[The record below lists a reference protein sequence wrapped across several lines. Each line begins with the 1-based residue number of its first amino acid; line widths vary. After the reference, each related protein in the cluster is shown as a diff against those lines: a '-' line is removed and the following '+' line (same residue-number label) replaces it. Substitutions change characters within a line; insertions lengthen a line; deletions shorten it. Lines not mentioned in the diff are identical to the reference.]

1 MLDGD
6 KKNVI
11 VIDFYIR
18 SGKLVTPLRKT
29 YAFYVDGL
37 VTLSDV
43 NKLSAG
49 RAAIILNESDIES
62 ICHKQTSGYLKRT
75 VLEST

>member
-1 MLDGD
+1 MLVGD
-6 KKNVI
+6 KKKVV

-18 SGKLVTPLRKT
+18 SSMLATPLRKT

-37 VTLSDV
+37 VTLDCV
-43 NKLSAG
+43 NKLRAG
-49 RAAIILNESDIES
+49 RACIILNESGIES
-62 ICHKQTSGYLKRT
+62 ICHKQTSGYLKRI